1 MAGRTFLG
9 HSWTTIAALAKINSE
24 HHPSKSVQ
32 VIVGNKYNWLGPHC
46 LGTTLRIS
54 GRSWSRCLLILS
66 KTSPGCHVFPAHA
79 HQQRLPLLA
88 CLMTTNGMTPAW
100 WKFAFG
106 FGAGRTYRFPR
117 HSDRFCPTGFRL
129 PLQPLPCPVLGDI
142 PKPFQP
148 LDHQFWFKKCLPS
161 LWFSGLLGATIRF

>member
-1 MAGRTFLG
+1 MPTSFDLYMAGRTFLG

-24 HHPSKSVQ
+24 HHPSKSAQ
-32 VIVGNKYNWLGPHC
+32 VMVGNKYNWLGPHC
-46 LGTTLRIS
+46 LGTTLQIS

-117 HSDRFCPTGFRL
+117 HSDRFCPTGFKTSAAAFTLSSPR
-129 PLQPLPCPVLGDI
+129 
-142 PKPFQP
+142 
-148 LDHQFWFKKCLPS
+148 
-161 LWFSGLLGATIRF
+161 